1 MSNYVCYHSEVSVT
15 NNFSGG
21 FFYLPTKQK
30 TSAEWGI
37 SGHKADNS
45 GQFLKCKK
53 INVQST
59 IRDKIL

>member
-15 NNFSGG
+15 SNFSQE

-30 TSAEWGI
+30 TSAEWGN
-37 SGHKADNS
+37 SGHKGNNS

-53 INVQST
+53 IKIQST
-59 IRDKIL
+59 KRDKIL